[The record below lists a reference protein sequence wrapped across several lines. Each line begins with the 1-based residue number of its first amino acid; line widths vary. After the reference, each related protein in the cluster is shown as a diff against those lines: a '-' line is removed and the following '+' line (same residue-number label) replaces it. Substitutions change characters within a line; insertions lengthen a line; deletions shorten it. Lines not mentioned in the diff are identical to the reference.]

1 MNMTEAE
8 ARAEANHITAALREW
23 LAPEARAVVGLS
35 GGLDS
40 DVVARLLVQAIGKQR
55 LKLFTVIQDG
65 MEPCHL
71 EQARDTAADLA
82 LPLAEINLMGFPER
96 FIAAMR
102 AADSTEAFMPQ
113 GLLDPARAKCSLR
126 TPVLSTYQDRG
137 YCVIGTSNRTEIETG
152 FFLPLGDAIWHF
164 GPIAHLYKSEVMAI
178 ARVIG
183 TSEPVLRQPPSAG
196 FWPGQE
202 DLEDLSYW
210 LLNAGPIGRE
220 REFTDEDVVEVERI
234 RSTLTIDRVDRALL
248 ALRRGLADAEAAAA
262 CDLELAI
269 VEKLRLL
276 TAAAARTKHR
286 ALGVRLPNRIS

>member
-1 MNMTEAE
+1 MKMTDSE
-8 ARAEANHITAALREW
+8 ARAEAQTIAEALRSW
-23 LAPEARAVVGLS
+23 LAPESRAVVGLS

-40 DVVARLLVQAIGKQR
+40 DVVARLLVQAIGGHR

-65 MEPCHL
+65 MEPRHL
-71 EQARDTAADLA
+71 QQARDTAANLD
-82 LPLAEINLMGFPER
+82 LPLAEINLIGFPER
-96 FIAAMR
+96 LITAMS
-102 AADSTEAFMPQ
+102 AGDPSESFQPQ

-126 TPVLSTYQDRG
+126 TPILSTYQDRG

-178 ARVIG
+178 ARVVG
-183 TSEPVLRQPPSAG
+183 TSDPVMTQPPSAG

-220 REFTDEDVVEVERI
+220 REFTDEDVAEVGRV
-234 RSTLTIDRVDRALL
+234 RATLTTERVDRALH
-248 ALRRGLADAEAAAA
+248 AVSSGLGDDDAAAA
-262 CDLELAI
+262 SELELAI
-269 VEKLRLL
+269 VQRLRQL
-276 TAAAARTKHR
+276 TVAATRTKHR
-286 ALGVRLPNRIS
+286 PLGIRLPNRI

>member
-1 MNMTEAE
+1 MKMTDTEARTE
-8 ARAEANHITAALREW
+8 VQTIAEALRNW
-23 LAPEARAVVGLS
+23 LAPESRAVVGLS
-35 GGLDS
+35 GGIDS
-40 DVVARLLVQAIGKQR
+40 DVVARLLVQAIGRQR

-65 MEPCHL
+65 MEPRHL
-71 EQARDTAADLA
+71 QQARDTAGNLD
-82 LPLAEINLMGFPER
+82 LPLAEIDLIGFPER
-96 FIAAMR
+96 LITAM
-102 AADSTEAFMPQ
+102 STGDPSESFQPQ

-126 TPVLSTYQDRG
+126 TPILSTYQDRG

-183 TSEPVLRQPPSAG
+183 TSDPVMRQPPSAG

-220 REFTDEDVVEVERI
+220 REFTDEDVVEVGRI
-234 RSTLTIDRVDRALL
+234 RATLTTERVDRALH
-248 ALRRGLADAEAAAA
+248 AFSSGLGDNDAAAA
-262 CDLELAI
+262 SELELAI
-269 VEKLRLL
+269 VQRLRQL
-276 TAAAARTKHR
+276 TVAAARTKHR
-286 ALGVRLPNRIS
+286 PLGVRLPNRI